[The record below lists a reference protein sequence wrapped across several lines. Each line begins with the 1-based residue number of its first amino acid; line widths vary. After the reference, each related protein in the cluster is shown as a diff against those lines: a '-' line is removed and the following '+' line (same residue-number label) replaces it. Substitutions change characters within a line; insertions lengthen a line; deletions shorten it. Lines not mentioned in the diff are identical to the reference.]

1 LSPCPITYLIAQL
14 PRRPYSLEGRDNLS
28 PISQPQFAQ
37 DLRDVVGSGALGD
50 REARAVRWRLTP
62 TRSLAGEGHT
72 KQNEVALGPSPQS
85 EVRLSMRLHSAPRSG
100 NSYKVRLLLGL
111 LGTRCEIVNYD
122 TKGGE
127 THAPGFL
134 KNVNPDGKI
143 PVLELEDGTML
154 PESGAILYYLA
165 EGTPYLPE
173 EKLERAQ
180 VLRWMFFEQYS
191 LLPNLSR
198 PRLWRM
204 WGVEMT
210 AQRRAELEQL
220 FEQGYRALG
229 VMERHLGDHEFFFG
243 DSPTVADVALCVYP
257 RLCPEGGYDLGGF
270 PAVRAWLERIA
281 ALPGYVSPPV

>member
-1 LSPCPITYLIAQL
+1 VHLAFPPLSGLNLGEQLGQTHPQRLGYPIEVDDADVALA
-14 PRRPYSLEGRDNLS
+14 LS
-28 PISQPQFAQ
+28 
-37 DLRDVVGSGALGD
+37 
-50 REARAVRWRLTP
+50 RLDTP
-62 TRSLAGEGHT
+62 RSLAGGGHT
-72 KQNEVALGPSPQS
+72 KQNEAALGLSPQS

-111 LGTRCEIVNYD
+111 LGTRCEVVDYD

-134 KNVNPDGKI
+134 KNVNPDGKV

-173 EKLERAQ
+173 QKLDRAQ

-210 AQRRAELEQL
+210 AQRRVELEQL
-220 FEQGYRALG
+220 FEQGYRAIG
-229 VMERHLGDHEFFFG
+229 VTEQHLSDHEFFVG
-243 DSPTVADVALCVYP
+243 ERPTVADVALYVYP
-257 RLCPEGGYDLGGF
+257 RLCPQGGYDLEGF
-270 PAVRAWLERIA
+270 PAVRAWLERIPT
-281 ALPGYVSPPV
+281 LPGYVPPPG

>member
-1 LSPCPITYLIAQL
+1 
-14 PRRPYSLEGRDNLS
+14 
-28 PISQPQFAQ
+28 
-37 DLRDVVGSGALGD
+37 
-50 REARAVRWRLTP
+50 
-62 TRSLAGEGHT
+62 
-72 KQNEVALGPSPQS
+72 
-85 EVRLSMRLHSAPRSG
+85 MRLHSAPRSG

-111 LGTRCEIVNYD
+111 LSTRCEIVDYD

-127 THAPGFL
+127 THAPAFL
-134 KNVNPDGKI
+134 ENVNPDGKV

-165 EGTPYLPE
+165 EDTPYLPAE
-173 EKLERAQ
+173 QLQRAQ

-191 LLPNLSR
+191 LLLNLSR

-210 AQRRAELEQL
+210 AQSRVELEQH

-229 VMERHLGDHEFFFG
+229 VMERHLGDREYFVG
-243 DSPTVADVALCVYP
+243 DSATVADVALYVYP
-257 RLCPEGGYDLGGF
+257 RLCPEGGYDLEGF

-281 ALPGYVSPPV
+281 ALPGYVPPPG